1 MEESMNK
8 NMQHIRQN
16 TCHTCKYKMKLK
28 DNQKVLG
35 MKTNIKQDRR
45 RMRMKRSET

>member
-1 MEESMNK
+1 
-8 NMQHIRQN
+8 
-16 TCHTCKYKMKLK
+16 MKLK